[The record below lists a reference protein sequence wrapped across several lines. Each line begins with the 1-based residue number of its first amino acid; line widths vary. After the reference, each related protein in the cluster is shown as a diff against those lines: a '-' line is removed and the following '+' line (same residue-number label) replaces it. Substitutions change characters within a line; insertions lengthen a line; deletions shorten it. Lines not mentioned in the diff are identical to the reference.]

1 MVKHLTPINEITLHY
16 KRPKF
21 HQMPRI
27 NSSTDSLDYL
37 YHIINKEQL
46 DLKEKCWVVLMTL
59 DHKLLGISEVFS
71 GSVTSSQINVRE
83 ILQLALLTNA
93 IKIIVIHNHPSGNLR
108 PSPRDLNSTREL
120 IRIGKL
126 MQVIL
131 LDHLIISSESVVSL
145 KEIMKF

>member
-1 MVKHLTPINEITLHY
+1 
-16 KRPKF
+16 
-21 HQMPRI
+21 
-27 NSSTDSLDYL
+27 
-37 YHIINKEQL
+37 
-46 DLKEKCWVVLMTL
+46 
-59 DHKLLGISEVFS
+59 
-71 GSVTSSQINVRE
+71 SSQINVRE